1 MFLNKKVLVIAS
13 LGLCIIY
20 AGCKVP
26 SVTNSPALKDI
37 PISYTTSTDTTSIA
51 DVNWKEYFKD
61 SILIALID
69 TAIHNNPDVP
79 IALQQIEIASNRV
92 RARNSELYPSVT
104 AGGAAGLEKVGRYT
118 SQGAG
123 DASADITPGKT
134 VPEHLPDMMLGLR
147 TSWEV
152 DIWGKLKSA
161 KKSAYAKYLQSIEG
175 KNFVITNLV
184 AEVANTYYELLAL
197 DNQLEIIRQNIK
209 LQQKQLEIL
218 KAQKEAALVT
228 ELAVKQFEAQV
239 LNSQSLEFDVLQ
251 KIAENENQLN
261 FLLGRFPQKI
271 IRSKESF
278 DVGISSAIKTGI
290 PSQLL
295 KNRPDIK
302 QAELELLAAKWDV
315 KVAKMAFYPSL
326 NISATLGVQ
335 AFSPSYLFKLPESLL
350 YSVAADLAG
359 PIINRNAIMAEY
371 RSANSY
377 QIQSMFEYQKSILNG
392 YVEVTTELS
401 NINNLEKM
409 HEVKAK
415 EVEVLNR
422 SVSIATDL
430 YKAARAN
437 YLEVLTAQRD
447 ALSSTL
453 ELIEVKKQ
461 QLMAMTKVYRAL
473 GGGWKAN

>member
-1 MFLNKKVLVIAS
+1 M
-13 LGLCIIY
+13 
-20 AGCKVP
+20 
-26 SVTNSPALKDI
+26 PA
-37 PISYTTSTDTTSIA
+37 TFNTSTDTTSIA
-51 DVNWKEYFKD
+51 DVNWKDYFKD
-61 SILIALID
+61 PILVALID
-69 TAIHNNPDVP
+69 TAIHNNPEIP

-92 RARNSELYPSVT
+92 RARNSELFPSVS
-104 AGGAAGLEKVGRYT
+104 AGGGIGLEKVGRYT

-197 DNQLEIIRQNIK
+197 DNQLDIVRENIQ

-218 KAQKEAALVT
+218 KAQKEAAVVT

-239 LNSQSLEFDVLQ
+239 LNSQGLEYDILQ
-251 KIAENENQLN
+251 KITEGENQLN
-261 FLLGRFPQKI
+261 FLLGRYPQKI

-278 DVGISSAIKTGI
+278 NTAVSNSIKAGI
-290 PSQLL
+290 PTQLL

-350 YSVAADLAG
+350 YSVASELAG
-359 PIINRNAIMAEY
+359 PIINRQAIMAEY
-371 RSANSY
+371 RSANAY
-377 QIQSMFEYQKSILNG
+377 QIQTMFEYQKSILNG

-409 HEVKAK
+409 YSVKSK

-422 SVSIATDL
+422 SIAISTDL

-461 QLMAMTKVYRAL
+461 QLMAMTNVYKAL
-473 GGGWKAN
+473 GGGWR